1 MKESQE
7 QLLNAKKET
16 TELENQIREL
26 SIKLTTQRDKEQLTS
41 RDKTEINK
49 KNNAF
54 TKQNIFIMGTQQC
67 IGLAAELTKSRMNNR
82 YEDYQVTAFIKP
94 FASTE
99 EVLKL
104 CTNLKV
110 DTHDKVI
117 LCVGENDDD
126 PVTTIAELYA
136 ALKLLKHATV
146 IVMNVNSSK
155 HLNNNS

>member
-7 QLLNAKKET
+7 QLLNAKKEI
-16 TELENQIREL
+16 TEIENQKRQL

-41 RDKTEINK
+41 RDKTENNK

-67 IGLAAELTKSRMNNR
+67 IGLAAELTKSRMNSR

-99 EVLKL
+99 EVLKI

-110 DTHDKVI
+110 DTYDKFTRKI
-117 LCVGENDDD
+117 KGDIIIRRTEKIPIASKL
-126 PVTTIAELYA
+126 PVTADLRHDGGS
-136 ALKLLKHATV
+136 L
-146 IVMNVNSSK
+146 
-155 HLNNNS
+155 